1 MFTNGFDTLGRRA
14 LPRFCGQEL
23 RHSGPGFR
31 REFLLHQHW
40 GRGKDHQRQDAVWD
54 RAVHGGAGPNHQTAI
69 LPAPGVPQIKS
80 VTSY

>member
-23 RHSGPGFR
+23 RLSGPGFR

-40 GRGKDHQRQDAVWD
+40 GCDKDHQRQDAVWD
-54 RAVHGGAGPNHQTAI
+54 RAVHWGAGPNRETAI
-69 LPAPGVPQIKS
+69 LPTPGVPQIKS
-80 VTSY
+80 VTSH